1 MTPKLTKAQQKTLNR
16 LRNSGTAVHGYS
28 VARSAP
34 TLKKLEALGLIQR
47 VGVTA
52 SVPDSLLYAF
62 WEAVES
68 KEEKLE

>member
-1 MTPKLTKAQQKTLNR
+1 MTTKLTKAQQKTLNR
-16 LRNSGTAVHGYS
+16 LRNSGTVHGYA

-34 TLKKLEALGLIQR
+34 TLKKLEALGLIQC

-62 WEAVES
+62 WEAVEPN
-68 KEEKLE
+68 EEKLE